1 MLSGGDPQVSYFAYD
16 TLRRLE
22 PTILSHHTDAIALL
36 RENQP
41 DEDED

>member
-1 MLSGGDPQVSYFAYD
+1 MLSDGDPQVSYFAYD
-16 TLRRLE
+16 TRLE
-22 PTILSHHTDAIALL
+22 PTILSQHTDAIALL